1 MARRTAK
8 EQRFR
13 RQERRQQKIAERNY
27 QHYRY
32 IDAVSNDATL
42 TNRQKAEI
50 MQGRLEIYEAN
61 RTKPAEGLQHLTY
74 NERTEK
80 GALIKQYYEY
90 VDKGWI
96 RPQSFMDVYD
106 AAEYM
111 SQNVSAAD
119 MEKAIQQ
126 ADEWRTQTFQREM
139 ARRAERA
146 ANRPVI
152 DF

>member
-1 MARRTAK
+1 MAKRTAK

-13 RQERRQQKIAERNY
+13 RQERRQQKIAKRNY
-27 QHYRY
+27 YHYRY
-32 IDAVSNDATL
+32 IDAVRNDASL

-61 RTKPAEGLQHLTY
+61 RTSPAPRFSNSTY

-139 ARRAERA
+139 ARRAERV